1 MSVGR
6 RSSLWIAAVCVAV
19 TAVSGGASGCSKNGS
34 DTGQQSQAADKPAE
48 KPAEKPKA
56 EATGTPGHL
65 PTLADYITQNNI
77 TETEAKR
84 DNPDVPKIILPI
96 LPGWGDAGTATPAYA
111 YGMSIGVDP
120 AMQPDPPTIV
130 VVMSKLNGNVDPADL
145 LSMAP
150 NEVRNLPD
158 FTGSDPITGKLA
170 DFDATRISGQY
181 TRGGQARV
189 IEQTT
194 AVIPVKDGLYVL
206 QINVDGIKDQTP
218 IVMQAVDLIDKQ
230 AKITA

>member
-19 TAVSGGASGCSKNGS
+19 TAVSGSATGCSKNSS
-34 DTGQQSQAADKPAE
+34 DTGQQSQAADKPADQ
-48 KPAEKPKA
+48 PKV
-56 EATGTPGHL
+56 ETTGTAGRL
-65 PTLADYITQNNI
+65 PTLADYIKQNNI

-84 DNPDVPKIILPI
+84 DNPDVPKILLPI
-96 LPGWGDAGTATPAYA
+96 LPGWADAGAATPAYA
-111 YGMSIGVDP
+111 YGASIGVDP

-130 VVMSKLNGNVDPADL
+130 AVLSKLSGNVDPADI

-158 FTGSDPITGKLA
+158 FNGSDPIAGKLA

-181 TRGGQARV
+181 TRGGEARV

-194 AVIPVKDGLYVL
+194 AVVPVKDGLYVL
-206 QINVDGIKDQTP
+206 QINVDGLKEQIQ
-218 IVMQAVDLIDKQ
+218 IVMKAVDLIDRQ
-230 AKITA
+230 ATITAA